1 MFQTSYEQHNIF
13 VMSVKFRP
21 MWRKKNIKVGLALGS
36 GSARGWAH
44 IGAIEALQEANIPIH
59 CVAGTSVGAFVGA
72 VYATGD
78 LSSLKEFALQMDW
91 KKVLSY
97 FDVVFPRSGLM
108 DGKKVHDLF
117 SLHTDARTFED
128 FKIPVKMVTT
138 DLKTGEKEIIDS
150 GNIIEGIRASI
161 SVPGIFTPVH
171 LNNKWLVDGGLVD
184 PVPVGVA
191 REMGAD
197 IVIAIDLNSGLSSGN
212 LIDKSNK
219 KTKTKTSPKERNEF
233 ITRISEQYGIAE
245 RAVKKQIS
253 RWFSS
258 SSKPS
263 IIDVLGSSIGIME
276 EQITRINLAMDPP
289 DILIQPRLGD
299 LKMFDFDQAERSI
312 HEGYTQAKYQID
324 NIKLIL

>member
-1 MFQTSYEQHNIF
+1 
-13 VMSVKFRP
+13 

-44 IGAIEALQEANIPIH
+44 IGAIEAIEEAGIPIH
-59 CVAGTSVGAFVGA
+59 FVAGTSIGAFVGA

-78 LSSLKEFALQMDW
+78 LDSLKQFALQMDW

-108 DGKKVHDLF
+108 DGKKVHELF
-117 SLHTDARTFED
+117 SIHTKARTFDD
-128 FKIPVKMVTT
+128 FKIPVKMIAT
-138 DLKTGEKEIIDS
+138 DLNGGEKIIIDS
-150 GNIIEGIRASI
+150 GNIIESIRASV

-171 LNNKWLVDGGLVD
+171 LNDKWLVDGGLVD
-184 PVPVGVA
+184 PVPVKVV

-197 IVIAIDLNSGLSSGN
+197 VVIAIDLNSGLASKKPPK
-212 LIDKSNK
+212 KSK
-219 KTKTKTSPKERNEF
+219 EKIKRIQKERNEF
-233 ITRISEQYGIAE
+233 ITRIASQYSNAE
-245 RAVKKQIS
+245 RAVKNRIN
-253 RWFSS
+253 RWFNS

-263 IIDVLGSSIGIME
+263 IIDVLGSSIGIIE
-276 EQITRINLAMDPP
+276 EQITRINLVIDPP

-312 HEGYTQAKYQID
+312 NEGYTQAKLQIE
-324 NIKLIL
+324 NIKTLL

>member
-1 MFQTSYEQHNIF
+1 
-13 VMSVKFRP
+13 

-44 IGAIEALQEANIPIH
+44 IGAIEAIEEAGVPIH
-59 CVAGTSVGAFVGA
+59 YVAGTSIGAFVGA

-78 LSSLKEFALQMDW
+78 LDSLKQFALQMDW

-117 SLHTDARTFED
+117 SLHTEARTFDD
-128 FKIPVKMVTT
+128 FKIPVKMIAT
-138 DLKTGEKEIIDS
+138 DLNSGDKIIIDS
-150 GNIIEGIRASI
+150 GNIIESIRASV
-161 SVPGIFTPVH
+161 SVPGVFTPVH
-171 LNNKWLVDGGLVD
+171 LNDKWLVDGGLVD
-184 PVPVGVA
+184 PVPVKVV

-197 IVIAIDLNSGLSSGN
+197 IVIAIDLNSGLASKKP
-212 LIDKSNK
+212 LKKSK
-219 KTKTKTSPKERNEF
+219 EKIKQIQKERNEF
-233 ITRISEQYGIAE
+233 ITRIAAQYSSAE
-245 RAVKKQIS
+245 KAVKSQIN

-263 IIDVLGSSIGIME
+263 IIDVLGSSVGIIE

-312 HEGYTQAKYQID
+312 LEGYTQAKYQID
-324 NIKLIL
+324 NIKSLL

>member
-1 MFQTSYEQHNIF
+1 
-13 VMSVKFRP
+13 

-44 IGAIEALQEANIPIH
+44 IGAIEAIEEAGVPIH
-59 CVAGTSVGAFVGA
+59 YVAGTSIGAFVGA

-78 LSSLKEFALQMDW
+78 LDSLKQFALQMDW

-117 SLHTDARTFED
+117 SLHTEARTFDD
-128 FKIPVKMVTT
+128 FKIPVKMIAT
-138 DLKTGEKEIIDS
+138 DLNSGDKIIIDS
-150 GNIIEGIRASI
+150 GNIIESIRASV
-161 SVPGIFTPVH
+161 SVPGVFTPVH
-171 LNNKWLVDGGLVD
+171 LNDKWLVDGGLVD
-184 PVPVGVA
+184 PVPVKVV

-197 IVIAIDLNSGLSSGN
+197 IVIAIDLNSGLASKKP
-212 LIDKSNK
+212 LKKSK
-219 KTKTKTSPKERNEF
+219 EKIKQIQKERNEF
-233 ITRISEQYGIAE
+233 ITRIAAQYSSAE
-245 RAVKKQIS
+245 KAVKSQIN

-263 IIDVLGSSIGIME
+263 IIDVLGSSVGIIE

-312 HEGYTQAKYQID
+312 LEGYSQAKYQID
-324 NIKLIL
+324 NIKSLL

>member
-1 MFQTSYEQHNIF
+1 
-13 VMSVKFRP
+13 

-44 IGAIEALQEANIPIH
+44 IGAIEAIEEAGIPIH
-59 CVAGTSVGAFVGA
+59 YVAGTSIGAFVGA

-78 LSSLKEFALQMDW
+78 LYSLKQFALQMDW

-117 SLHTDARTFED
+117 SIHTHKRTFEE
-128 FKIPVKMVTT
+128 FNIPVKMIAT
-138 DLKTGEKEIIDS
+138 DLDTGDKIIIDS
-150 GNIIEGIRASI
+150 GNIIESIRASA
-161 SVPGIFTPVH
+161 SVPGVFTPVH

-184 PVPVGVA
+184 PVPVKVV

-197 IVIAIDLNSGLSSGN
+197 VVIAIDLNSGLVS
-212 LIDKSNK
+212 KKPPK
-219 KTKTKTSPKERNEF
+219 KTKEKIKQIQKERNEF
-233 ITRISEQYGIAE
+233 ITRIASQYNNAE
-245 RAVKKQIS
+245 RAVKSQIN
-253 RWFSS
+253 RWLST

-263 IIDVLGSSIGIME
+263 IIDVLGSSVGIVE
-276 EQITRINLAMDPP
+276 EQITRINLAIDPP

-312 HEGYTQAKYQID
+312 LEGYTQAKSQID
-324 NIKLIL
+324 NIKSML

>member
-1 MFQTSYEQHNIF
+1 
-13 VMSVKFRP
+13 

-59 CVAGTSVGAFVGA
+59 YVAGTSIGAFVGA

-78 LSSLKEFALQMDW
+78 LASLKEFALQMDW

-97 FDVVFPRSGLM
+97 FDIVFPRSGLM
-108 DGKKVHDLF
+108 NGKKVHDLF
-117 SLHTDARTFED
+117 SSHTKARTFEE
-128 FKIPVKMVTT
+128 FKIPVKMIAT
-138 DLKTGEKEIIDS
+138 DLKKGEKVVIDS
-150 GNIIEGIRASI
+150 GNIIEAIRASV

-191 REMGAD
+191 RGMGAD
-197 IVIAIDLNSGLSSGN
+197 IVIAIDLNSGLSSGR
-212 LIDKSNK
+212 LTGKLNK
-219 KTKTKTSPKERNEF
+219 KTKTTSSPKERNEF
-233 ITRISEQYGIAE
+233 ITRISEQYGVAE
-245 RAVKKQIS
+245 RAVKKQIG
-253 RWFSS
+253 RWFNS

-263 IIDVLGSSIGIME
+263 IIDVLGSSLGIME

-312 HEGYTQAKYQID
+312 QEGYTQAKYQID
-324 NIKLIL
+324 NIKTLL

>member
-1 MFQTSYEQHNIF
+1 
-13 VMSVKFRP
+13 
-21 MWRKKNIKVGLALGS
+21 MWKKKNIKVGLALGS

-44 IGAIEALQEANIPIH
+44 IGAIEAIEEAEIPIH
-59 CVAGTSVGAFVGA
+59 YVAGTSIGAFVGA

-78 LSSLKEFALQMDW
+78 LDSLKQFALQMDW

-128 FKIPVKMVTT
+128 FKIPVKMIAT
-138 DLKTGEKEIIDS
+138 DLNSGDKIIIDS
-150 GNIIEGIRASI
+150 GNIIESIRASI
-161 SVPGIFTPVH
+161 SVPGVFTPVH
-171 LNNKWLVDGGLVD
+171 LNDKWLVDGGLVD
-184 PVPVGVA
+184 PVPVKVV
-191 REMGAD
+191 REMGSD
-197 IVIAIDLNSGLSSGN
+197 VVIAIDLNSGLASKKPSK
-212 LIDKSNK
+212 KSK
-219 KTKTKTSPKERNEF
+219 EKIKQIQKERNEF
-233 ITRISEQYGIAE
+233 ITRIAAQYSSAE
-245 RAVKKQIS
+245 KAVKNQIN

-263 IIDVLGSSIGIME
+263 IIDVLGSSVGIIE
-276 EQITRINLAMDPP
+276 EQITRINLAIDPP

-312 HEGYTQAKYQID
+312 LEGYTQAKYQID
-324 NIKLIL
+324 NIKSIL